1 MAKLQVDAF
10 INEKEDFEMKVAIV
24 TLPLH
29 TNYGGL
35 LQAYALKETLSQLG
49 HEVTVLDRE
58 EKMPAPRGVKAPLVY
73 ARRMIMRMMKGG
85 AAMEVFREKRFKE
98 ELPVVS
104 ANTAAFVDR
113 YINPRVIRSFSQI
126 HQGEYDAFVVG
137 SDQVWRPRY
146 FPGVQDAF
154 LAFTKNWDVKRVAY
168 AASFGTSELEYESE
182 LLGRCVGLLGKF
194 DAVSVREESGV
205 RMCSEWFE
213 REDAAHVLD
222 PVMLLDA
229 KCYKALASNANE
241 HPAKDKVA
249 TYILD
254 KNAHK
259 QSVIEFISSAAGKPV
274 HDLSVSP
281 YDRNMPLQS
290 RVAPSVEQWLAGFAD
305 ADFIVTDSFHG
316 CVLSIM
322 MHKRFVA
329 VGNSSRGMARL
340 QSLMNMFGLDQR
352 LVHGID
358 PEDDG
363 EFFLSEPDWGQIDAV
378 LAQKREESIEFLRSN
393 L

>member
-1 MAKLQVDAF
+1 
-10 INEKEDFEMKVAIV
+10 
-24 TLPLH
+24 
-29 TNYGGL
+29 
-35 LQAYALKETLSQLG
+35 
-49 HEVTVLDRE
+49 
-58 EKMPAPRGVKAPLVY
+58 
-73 ARRMIMRMMKGG
+73 
-85 AAMEVFREKRFKE
+85 
-98 ELPVVS
+98 
-104 ANTAAFVDR
+104 
-113 YINPRVIRSFSQI
+113 
-126 HQGEYDAFVVG
+126 
-137 SDQVWRPRY
+137 
-146 FPGVQDAF
+146 
-154 LAFTKNWDVKRVAY
+154 
-168 AASFGTSELEYESE
+168 
-182 LLGRCVGLLGKF
+182 
-194 DAVSVREESGV
+194 
-205 RMCSEWFE
+205 MCSEWFE
-213 REDAAHVLD
+213 REDAVHVLD

-229 KCYKALASNANE
+229 ECYKALASNANE
-241 HPAKDKVA
+241 HHVKDKVA

-254 KNAHK
+254 KDAHK
-259 QSVIEFISSAAGKPV
+259 QSVVEFISSAAGKPV
-274 HDLSVSP
+274 HDISVSP

-290 RVAPSVEQWLAGFAD
+290 RVVPSVEQWLDGFAD

-378 LAQKREESIEFLRSN
+378 LAQKREESIEFLCSN